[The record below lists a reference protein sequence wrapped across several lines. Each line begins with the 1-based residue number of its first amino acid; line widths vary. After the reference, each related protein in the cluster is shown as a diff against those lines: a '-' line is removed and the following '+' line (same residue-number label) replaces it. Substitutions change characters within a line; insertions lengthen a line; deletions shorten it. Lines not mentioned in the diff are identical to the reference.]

1 MDYLKVKG
9 SILVVS
15 GPSGSGKTSLARAVC
30 EELGD
35 KAYFSI
41 STTTRPIRD
50 GEKDGV
56 DYFFVSKDE
65 FLEDVEK
72 GYFLEWAEVHGNF
85 YGTSKIQINKALDEG
100 KIVFLDIDVQGHEAV
115 RKAYPDVVTSV
126 FVTTKDKHTLIER
139 LKNRGTET
147 EETLKV
153 RMINALHEMKK
164 IPEYD
169 YLLIN
174 DDFEEAKE
182 FLRSVAISSLI
193 KTSKYELD
201 KFINHWKGSE

>member
-1 MDYLKVKG
+1 MDYLKTKG
-9 SILVVS
+9 SILVLS
-15 GPSGSGKTSLARAVC
+15 GPSGSGKTSIAREVC
-30 EELGD
+30 NELGD

-41 STTTRPIRD
+41 STTTRPIRE

-56 DYFFVSKDE
+56 DYFFVSKEE
-65 FLEDVEK
+65 FLKDVED

-85 YGTSKIQINKALDEG
+85 YGTSKRQIDEALKQG

-115 RKAYPDVVTSV
+115 RAAYPDIVTSI
-126 FVTTKDKHTLIER
+126 FVTTKNKHILIER

-147 EETLKV
+147 EESLEV
-153 RMINALHEMKK
+153 RLINALHEMKK

-174 DDFEEAKE
+174 DDFNESKE
-182 FLRSVAISSLI
+182 FVRSIAIASLI
-193 KTSKYELD
+193 KTSKYDIDE
-201 KFINHWKGSE
+201 FIKEWRK

>member
-1 MDYLKVKG
+1 MEYIKKG

-30 EELGD
+30 EEL
-35 KAYFSI
+35 KERAYFSI
-41 STTTRPIRD
+41 STTTRPKRD
-50 GEKDGV
+50 GEQDGV

-65 FLEDVEK
+65 FLKDIED

-85 YGTSKIQINKALDEG
+85 YGTSKKQINEALNQG

-115 RKAYPDVVTSV
+115 RKAYPDIVTSV
-126 FVTTKDKHTLIER
+126 FVTTKDKYTLIER

-147 EETLKV
+147 EESLEV

-169 YLLIN
+169 FLLIN
-174 DDFEEAKE
+174 DDFDEAKE
-182 FLRSVAISSLI
+182 FLKSIAISSLI
-193 KTSKYELD
+193 KTTKYDIE
-201 KFINHWKGSE
+201 KFINFWKKGN

>member
-1 MDYLKVKG
+1 MEYMKVKG

-30 EELGD
+30 EELGER
-35 KAYFSI
+35 AYFSI
-41 STTTRPIRD
+41 STTTRPMRE

-85 YGTSKIQINKALDEG
+85 YGTSKLQINKALDEG

-115 RKAYPDVVTSV
+115 RKSYPDVVTSV
-126 FVTTKDKHTLIER
+126 FVTTKDKHTLMQR
-139 LKNRGTET
+139 LQSRGTET
-147 EETLKV
+147 QESLKV

-182 FLRSVAISSLI
+182 FLKSVAVSSLI

-201 KFINHWKGSE
+201 KFINYWKGSE

>member
-56 DYFFVSKDE
+56 DYFFVTKDE

-174 DDFEEAKE
+174 DDFEVAKE

>member
-15 GPSGSGKTSLARAVC
+15 GPSGSGKTSLARSVC

>member
-1 MDYLKVKG
+1 MDYMKVKG
-9 SILVVS
+9 SIVVVS
-15 GPSGSGKTSLARAVC
+15 GPSGSGKTSLAREVC
-30 EELGD
+30 SELGD

-41 STTTRPIRD
+41 STTTRPKRE

-56 DYFFVSKDE
+56 DYFFVSKEE

-115 RKAYPDVVTSV
+115 RRAYPDVVTSV
-126 FVTTKDKHTLIER
+126 FVTTKDKKTLIKR
-139 LKNRGTET
+139 LEKRGTES
-147 EETLKV
+147 EESVKV

-174 DDFEEAKE
+174 DDFNEAKK
-182 FLRSVAISSLI
+182 FLSSVAIASLI
-193 KTSKYELD
+193 KTSKYDID
-201 KFINHWKGSE
+201 KFIEYWKGNK

>member
-1 MDYLKVKG
+1 MEYMKAKG

-30 EELGD
+30 EEFGD

-41 STTTRPIRD
+41 STTTRPKRD

-56 DYFFVSKDE
+56 DYFFVSKEE
-65 FLEDVEK
+65 FLKDIEE

-85 YGTSKIQINKALDEG
+85 YGTSKKQINEALSQG

-139 LKNRGTET
+139 LKKRGTET
-147 EETLKV
+147 QESLEV

-169 YLLIN
+169 FLLIN
-174 DDFEEAKE
+174 DDFDEAKE
-182 FLRSVAISSLI
+182 YLRSIAISSLI
-193 KTSKYELD
+193 KTSKYDLD
-201 KFINHWKGSE
+201 KFIKHWKGS

>member
-1 MDYLKVKG
+1 MERG
-9 SILVVS
+9 SIVVVS
-15 GPSGSGKTSLARAVC
+15 GPSGSGKTSLARVVC

-35 KAYFSI
+35 RAYFSI
-41 STTTRPIRD
+41 STTTREMRE

-56 DYFFVSKDE
+56 DYFFVDKEE
-65 FLEDVEK
+65 FLKDIDE

-85 YGTSKIQINKALDEG
+85 YGTSRRQIDEALNKG

-115 RKAYPDVVTSV
+115 RKLYPETTTSI
-126 FVTTKDKHTLIER
+126 FVTTKDKKTLIER

-147 EETLKV
+147 EESIKI

-174 DDFEEAKE
+174 DDFDTAKE
-182 FLRSVAISSLI
+182 FLRSVAIASLI
-193 KTSKYELD
+193 KRTKYEVNE
-201 KFINHWKGSE
+201 FINEWKGDK

>member
-1 MDYLKVKG
+1 MDYLKTKG
-9 SILVVS
+9 SILVLS
-15 GPSGSGKTSLARAVC
+15 GPSGSGKTSIAREVC
-30 EELGD
+30 NELGD

-41 STTTRPIRD
+41 STTTRPIRE

-56 DYFFVSKDE
+56 DYFFVSKEE
-65 FLEDVEK
+65 FLKDVED

-85 YGTSKIQINKALDEG
+85 YGTSKRQIDEALKQG

-115 RKAYPDVVTSV
+115 RAAYPDIVTSI
-126 FVTTKDKHTLIER
+126 FVTTKNKHILIER

-147 EETLKV
+147 EESLEV
-153 RMINALHEMKK
+153 RLINALHEMKK

-174 DDFEEAKE
+174 DDFNESKE
-182 FLRSVAISSLI
+182 FVRSIAIASLI
-193 KTSKYELD
+193 KTSKYDIDE
-201 KFINHWKGSE
+201 FIREWRK

>member
-1 MDYLKVKG
+1 MEYMKVKG

-35 KAYFSI
+35 RAYFSI
-41 STTTRPIRD
+41 STTTRSKRE

-56 DYFFVSKDE
+56 DYFFVSKEE
-65 FLEDVEK
+65 FLKDIED

-85 YGTSKIQINKALDEG
+85 YGTSKKQINEALNQG

-115 RKAYPDVVTSV
+115 RKAYPDIVTSV
-126 FVTTKDKHTLIER
+126 FVTTKNKNILIER

-147 EETLKV
+147 EESLEV

-169 YLLIN
+169 FLLIN
-174 DDFEEAKE
+174 DDFNEAKE
-182 FLRSVAISSLI
+182 FLRSIAISSLI
-193 KTSKYELD
+193 KTSKYDLD
-201 KFINHWKGSE
+201 RFITYWKRA